1 MKLYSFNCIV
11 QKNLC
16 EDLNILYLQCPIWQS
31 LATFLLSTWN
41 VATVTEEFNFF
52 FLTVIN
58 LKLKSQMWIVG
69 TKLDNVCYRSMENGK
84 TDVDYELRKSSWR
97 MMTLGL
103 EIRSRKKGWHILSEG
118 LNGSS
123 QMLKDDIFG
132 ISLET
137 WSKKNL
143 RTSDNNN
150 INGSYLLILQ
160 VTY

>member
-1 MKLYSFNCIV
+1 MWGFKYSISPMPNMAIASHFFVEHLKCSYCDWGV
-11 QKNLC
+11 QLF
-16 EDLNILYLQCPIWQS
+16 
-31 LATFLLSTWN
+31 FL
-41 VATVTEEFNFF
+41 
-52 FLTVIN
+52 LTVIN

-97 MMTLGL
+97 MMTLGF